1 MQTIIAKDFH
11 WEMAHRLPFHDGGC
25 KNLHGH
31 SYKARVELTGEPD
44 ANGMVMDYFDL
55 KKLVMPIVERLDHA
69 FICDTSDTVMV
80 EFFQKNPLKV
90 VYVDFPT
97 TAENIAAYFI
107 REIQKK
113 LQEKIITITALNVRV
128 HETERTFAEVKVTM
142 PAFEHQDNKLS

>member
-1 MQTIIAKDFH
+1 
-11 WEMAHRLPFHDGGC
+11 MAHRLQFHEGGC

-31 SYKARVELTGEPD
+31 SYKVRVELTGEPD
-44 ANGMVMDYFDL
+44 NHGMVMDYFDL
-55 KKLVMPIVERLDHA
+55 KKLVTPIVERLDHA
-69 FICDTSDTVMV
+69 FICDTSDTMMV

-97 TAENIAAYFI
+97 TAENIAAYFV

-113 LQEKIITITALNVRV
+113 LQEKMIPISSLNVRV

-142 PAFEHQDNKLS
+142 SDLEHQGNQFS